1 MQAPDENGQRARA
14 VENGDDDR
22 EVDRTGRPRVDGAI
36 LQRPSARDGSLERL
50 SSSDSLNAAT
60 QSHPRAGLGA
70 LVAALGRRD
79 RFPQLAL
86 VAITTAAAIWAGGRW
101 LSPIGDAGFS
111 WSLAYRLGQ
120 GELLYRD
127 IYFVYGPLTPYL
139 LALTGRPFGFS
150 SLWYLLASW
159 IPAIAAA
166 WLLLECGRRCLSI
179 AGNFAVLM
187 LVLGFALFAPGAGH
201 LVLPYYAG
209 VVQALAFG
217 LGAILLI
224 PTGPSAGARPFT
236 AGLVAGLAFACKPEV
251 GVAALAGL
259 LFAALSGL
267 PRPLSWMCRV
277 AAGFGAVAAAV
288 FGFALSCDSLAS
300 LRWNS
305 HLWPLNL
312 APPAELNGLF
322 RSVAG
327 VADPR
332 WPLVL
337 RSAAFRL
344 LLLLAELTAVAML
357 LARERS
363 GKRWLP
369 LASLAAALA
378 IWFAVEREDLWHP
391 SNALCLSMLA
401 SFLVAALAFLR
412 RSTEHRPFLVALGVF
427 AGLAGSRAAFSTVVS
442 GSYDGPAHFVE
453 MAAWVVL
460 LTVLLPPILTG
471 GGAAEPW
478 ARRLLVGMLVVVA
491 APWAWNGIES
501 LRAPSRIPLETLRG
515 RIFLEPA
522 EARLFRVIGSQIR
535 PGQRVLVLPEASAVD
550 ALFGAR
556 SVSPFLHL
564 LPGWLNESAE
574 RALIARFDQAPPDV
588 VVLFERPTEE
598 YGIDPFGRGFG
609 VLLSQWCEQHYAVA
623 ARAPG
628 GVVLRSRRL

>member
-1 MQAPDENGQRARA
+1 M
-14 VENGDDDR
+14 
-22 EVDRTGRPRVDGAI
+22 
-36 LQRPSARDGSLERL
+36 
-50 SSSDSLNAAT
+50 NAAS
-60 QSHPRAGLGA
+60 QSHPPAGLRA
-70 LVAALGRRD
+70 LVAALGRPD
-79 RFPQLAL
+79 RFPQFAL
-86 VAITTAAAIWAGGRW
+86 VAVTTAAGIWAGGRW
-101 LSPIGDAGFS
+101 LSPVGDAGFS
-111 WSLAYRLGQ
+111 WSLAYRLGH

-139 LALTGRPFGFS
+139 LALTGRPFDFS

-159 IPAIAAA
+159 VPAIAAA

-179 AGNFAVLM
+179 AGNIALLV
-187 LVLGFALFAPGAGH
+187 LVLGFAVFAPGAGH

-217 LGAILLI
+217 LGAMLLI
-224 PTGPSAGARPFT
+224 PTDRSGDARPFT
-236 AGLVAGLAFACKPEV
+236 AGLLAGLAFACKPEV

-259 LFAALSGL
+259 LFAALGGL
-267 PRPLSWMCRV
+267 ARPLAWMSRV
-277 AAGFGAVAAAV
+277 SAGFGTLAATV
-288 FGFALSCDSLAS
+288 FAFALSCDSLAS

-322 RSVAG
+322 RFVAG
-327 VADPR
+327 LADPQ
-332 WPLVL
+332 WPLVV

-344 LLLLAELTAVAML
+344 LLLVAELTAVAML

-369 LASLAAALA
+369 LAALAAALG
-378 IWFAVEREDLWHP
+378 IWFGIEGRDLWHP

-401 SFLVAALAFLR
+401 SFLVAALALFR
-412 RSTEHRPFLVALGVF
+412 RSTERRPLVGALGVF
-427 AGLAGSRAAFSTVVS
+427 AGLAGSRAAFSPMMS

-478 ARRLLVGMLVVVA
+478 VRRLLAGMIIVVA
-491 APWAWNGIES
+491 APYAWNGIEA
-501 LRAPSRIPLETLRG
+501 LRAPSRVPLATPRG
-515 RIFLEPA
+515 RIYLEPA
-522 EARLFRVIGSQIR
+522 EARLFGLIGSEIH
-535 PGQRVLVLPEASAVD
+535 PGERVLVLPEGSAVD

-564 LPGWLNESAE
+564 LPGWLNVAAE
-574 RALIARFDQAPPDV
+574 RALIARFDQSPPDAV
-588 VVLFERPTEE
+588 ILFERPTEE
-598 YGIDPFGRGFG
+598 YGIQPFGRGFG
-609 VLLSQWCEQHYAVA
+609 ALLSEWCGRNYAVA
-623 ARAPG
+623 GRSPG
-628 GVVLRSRRL
+628 GEVLRRRRL